1 LVKRNHNGISGTRK
15 ALIGLG
21 VAFLVMFLLAALN
34 QEQIRLVFRRI
45 FPTSNVVTLA
55 LELSGADARFGVV
68 LTNGSYFQETLQL
81 VGAPWYLDYSFN
93 VRDIPSGA
101 AKALKVRSDRRAPA
115 PEIQAAARARPGSYW
130 LIGNEPN
137 NPGQD
142 NVEPDAYAETLHYYV
157 TTLKEA
163 DPSAKIAAPE
173 ILNFDATCT
182 GCPGYPSGRE
192 WLEGLR
198 RAYRER
204 YEEEPPVDVW
214 SIHTYDLDWEQLPQ
228 GDYGAQTKEILAFRK
243 YLDAIP
249 GQQGKPMWLTEF
261 SVIWAYGDIRWEASD
276 KGLLAYP
283 VGELKEEHLKEYL
296 GAMIGW
302 LRANAE
308 PLRLE
313 HWFLFASHPY
323 QETWAAAPGGMALV
337 EGTGSAAH
345 LTELGRLYK
354 ALARSEETNK

>member
-1 LVKRNHNGISGTRK
+1 MVKGSHNGVSGARK
-15 ALIGLG
+15 ALIGLV
-21 VAFLVMFLLAALN
+21 VAFLVVFLLAALN
-34 QEQIRLVFRRI
+34 QEQIRLLVRR
-45 FPTSNVVTLA
+45 PLPPS
-55 LELSGADARFGVV
+55 SGAISVVETSDLDGRFGVV
-68 LTNGSYFQETLQL
+68 LTNSAYFQETLQL
-81 VGAPWYLDYSFN
+81 VGVPWYLDYSFD
-93 VRDIPSGA
+93 VRDIPPGA

-192 WLEGLR
+192 WLDGLR
-198 RAYRER
+198 REYRDR
-204 YEEEPPVDVW
+204 YGEEPPVDVW
-214 SIHTYDLDWEQLPQ
+214 SIHTYDLDWEKLPQ
-228 GDYGAQTKEILAFRK
+228 GDYAAQTKELLAFRK
-243 YLDAIP
+243 YLDTIP
-249 GQQGKPMWLTEF
+249 GQQGKPIWLTEF
-261 SVIWAYGDIRWEASD
+261 SVMWAYGDIRWETSN

-283 VGELKEEHLKEYL
+283 VGELKEAHLKGYL
-296 GAMIGW
+296 VAMIGW

-308 PLRLE
+308 ALRLE
-313 HWFLFASHPY
+313 RWFLFASHPY
-323 QETWAAAPGGMALV
+323 QETWAAAPGGMALM

-354 ALARSEETNK
+354 ALARGGETAK

>member
-1 LVKRNHNGISGTRK
+1 MVKGSDNGVSDTRK

-21 VAFLVMFLLAALN
+21 VAFLVIFLLAAFN
-34 QEQIRLVFRRI
+34 PEQTRLIFRRI
-45 FPTSNVVTLA
+45 IPPSDGATLA
-55 LELSGADARFGVV
+55 LETAKADARFGVI
-68 LTNGSYFQETLQL
+68 LTDSTYFQETLQL
-81 VGAPWYLDYSFN
+81 VGVPWYLDYGFN
-93 VRDIPSGA
+93 ARDIPQGA
-101 AKALKVRSDRRAPA
+101 SKALKVRSDRRPPA

-142 NVEPDAYAETLHYYV
+142 DVDPDAYAETLRYYV
-157 TTLKEA
+157 TALKEA
-163 DPSAKIAAPE
+163 DPSAKIVAPD

-192 WLEGLR
+192 WLDGLR
-198 RAYRER
+198 RAYWDR
-204 YEEEPPVDVW
+204 YGEEPPVDVW
-214 SIHTYDLDWEQLPQ
+214 SIHTYDLDWERLPQ
-228 GDYGAQTKEILAFRK
+228 GDYEAQTRELLAFRK

-249 GQQGKPMWLTEF
+249 AQQGKPMWLTEF
-261 SVIWAYGDIRWEASD
+261 SVMWAYGAIRWETSE

-283 VGELKEEHLKEYL
+283 VGELKEAHLKDYL
-296 GAMIGW
+296 VAMIGW

-308 PLRLE
+308 ALRLE
-313 HWFLFASHPY
+313 RWFLFASHPY
-323 QETWAAAPGGMALV
+323 RETWAAAPGGMALV